1 MITTVY
7 FTLCTLIYNN
17 KKRNLF
23 CLFFGILILT
33 VKIFAENNDIT
44 TYHKKICKTRL
55 YTVKY
60 IQRKIKTE
68 VVIYERNKYQEIF
81 LPDTFNS
88 RRAPALLQH
97 CADSSAGGNQTGNG
111 KIVKY
116 QSH

>member
-44 TYHKKICKTRL
+44 TYHKKNLQNTLVYSKI
-55 YTVKY
+55 YTKKNKNGGSY
-60 IQRKIKTE
+60 I
-68 VVIYERNKYQEIF
+68 
-81 LPDTFNS
+81 
-88 RRAPALLQH
+88 
-97 CADSSAGGNQTGNG
+97 
-111 KIVKY
+111 
-116 QSH
+116 

>member
-7 FTLCTLIYNN
+7 FTLCTLSYNN
-17 KKRNLF
+17 KKRNLI

-97 CADSSAGGNQTGNG
+97 CADFSAGGSQARNG
-111 KIVKY
+111 
-116 QSH
+116 